1 VGTPCPPY
9 ESPPAYRPIGS
20 RAHKVPLPF
29 LYQEHTMKRLPLSVA
44 TLALLASFSTAA
56 QNFDNDKFR
65 QLDELLPTPT
75 DTRTASGAPGHAYW
89 QQRAD
94 YRIRVTLDEDKR
106 AISGSESVTYHNN
119 SPDTLNYLW
128 VQLDQNMF
136 RSDSDNRSISSYP
149 SRDAWRTAAAP
160 GGPGSAQTGLQ
171 YEAARFLVESRKFD
185 GGYKIASVTDGS
197 GRPLKVVVNKTMMR
211 IDLAQPLKPGASF
224 SFDMAWSFKVP
235 ETNVLGRRMGF
246 ERFDKED
253 KNDLFEIAQFFPRM
267 AAYYDAHGWQ
277 NKQYLGDGEFTLE
290 FGDYEVEITVPSD
303 HIVAATGELQNAG
316 TVLSSAQR
324 ERLERARTSGKPVVI
339 VTQAEAEAAEKGR
352 ATTSKTWRFKA
363 KNVRDF
369 AFATSRKFIWDAQGY
384 TKDSSKVLAM
394 SYYPKEGNPLWEKY
408 STQAIIHTIDQY
420 NKYSFDY
427 PYPVAI
433 SVNGPVGGME
443 YPMISFNGGR
453 PTKDK
458 KTGELTYSRRTKY
471 GLISVII
478 HEVGHNYFPMIVN
491 SDERQWTWMDEG
503 LNSFMQFLAENAW
516 EENYPARRGEARNI
530 VDYMK
535 SRGQQPIMT
544 NAESIT
550 NRGSNA
556 YAKPATA
563 LNVLRETVLGRELF
577 DFAFKEYAQRWK
589 FKRPTP
595 ADFFRTMEDASG
607 TDLDWFWRG
616 WFYST
621 DAVDISVDGITEY
634 TIGTK
639 DPAIEKAW
647 NKARHDAEP
656 VSLTDQRNKGTLPRR
671 VDAHPE
677 LKDFY
682 NEHDD
687 FTVTNRDRNKYNEA
701 VEGLEDWEK
710 ALLKEGKHLYL
721 VDFSNLGGLVTPLIL
736 QIELQSGKK
745 TIERVPAEV
754 WRYSPKKITKLIVTD
769 EPMVGLTEDP
779 YLETADTDTSNNAW
793 PRKAMPSRL
802 ELFKSRQPQDDMM
815 KDYAEKLKVKDSKE
829 AVKAAEQAIEAGKPA
844 DKGGE

>member
-1 VGTPCPPY
+1 MN
-9 ESPPAYRPIGS
+9 
-20 RAHKVPLPF
+20 F
-29 LYQEHTMKRLPLSVA
+29 KRLPTALA
-44 TLALLASFSTAA
+44 TLALIAITGAASA
-56 QNFDNDKFR
+56 QQFDDKFR

-75 DTRTASGAPGHAYW
+75 TVRTASGAPGHEYW

-94 YRIRVTLDEDKR
+94 YKIRAQLDEARR
-106 AISGSESVTYHNN
+106 AVTGSETVTYHNN
-119 SPDTLNYLW
+119 SPDTLHYLW

-136 RSDSDNRSISSYP
+136 RADSDNRNISSYP
-149 SRDAWRTAAAP
+149 SREAWRTA
-160 GGPGSAQTGLQ
+160 GTNGQTGLQ

-185 GGYKIASVTDGS
+185 GGVKVASLTGTDGK
-197 GRPLKVVVNKTMMR
+197 PLRYTINKTMMR
-211 IDLAQPLKPGASF
+211 IDLDQPLKPGSRF
-224 SFDMAWSFKVP
+224 SFNMAWSFNVP

-253 KNDLFEIAQFFPRM
+253 KNDLFEIAQWYPRM

-290 FGDYEVEITVPSD
+290 FGDYDVEVTVPSD

-316 TVLSSAQR
+316 DVLTAAQR
-324 ERLERARTSGKPVVI
+324 ERLQQARTAKQPVVI
-339 VTQAEAEAAEKGR
+339 ASQADAEAREKGR
-352 ATTSKTWRFKA
+352 ATTTKTWRFRA

-369 AFATSRKFIWDAQGY
+369 AFATSRKFIWDAQGFKKGG
-384 TKDSSKVLAM
+384 TDVLAM
-394 SYYPKEGNPLWEKY
+394 SFYPKEGNPLWEKY

-453 PTKDK
+453 PTRDK
-458 KTGELTYSRRTKY
+458 KTGELTYSRSTKY

-503 LNSFMQFLAENAW
+503 INSFMQFLAESAW
-516 EENYPARRGEARNI
+516 EDNYPARRGEARNI

-535 SRGQQPIMT
+535 SRNQQPIMT
-544 NAESIT
+544 NSESIT

-577 DFAFKEYAQRWK
+577 DFAFRTYAERWK

-595 ADFFRTMEDASG
+595 SDFFRTMEDASG

-621 DAVDISVDGITEY
+621 DAVDVSVDGISEY

-639 DPAIEKAW
+639 DPETEKAW
-647 NKARHDAEP
+647 KRAQKDAEP
-656 VSLTDQRNKGTLPRR
+656 VSITDQRNKGTLPRR
-671 VDAHPE
+671 LDQHAE

-682 NEHDD
+682 NEHDE
-687 FTVTNRDRNKYNEA
+687 FTVTNKDRNKYNET

-721 VDFSNLGGLVTPLIL
+721 ADFTNKGGLVTPLIL
-736 QIELQSGKK
+736 EITLASGKK
-745 TIERVPAEV
+745 YVERVPAEV

-769 EPMVGLTEDP
+769 EPMTSLVQDP
-779 YLETADTDTSNNAW
+779 YWETADVDQSDNAW
-793 PRKAMPSRL
+793 PRKPVQSRL
-802 ELFKSRQPQDDMM
+802 ELFKTQRQQDDMM
-815 KDYAEKLKVKDSKE
+815 KDYSEKLKTKDSKE
-829 AVKAAEQAIEAGKPA
+829 AAKAAEQSIEAGRKL
-844 DKGGE
+844 E